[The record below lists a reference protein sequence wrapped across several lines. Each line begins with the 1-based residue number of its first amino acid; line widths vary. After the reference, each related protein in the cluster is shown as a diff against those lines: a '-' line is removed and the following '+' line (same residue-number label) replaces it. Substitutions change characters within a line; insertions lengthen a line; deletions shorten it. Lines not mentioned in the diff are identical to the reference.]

1 MTIFINLKD
10 IIGLVILGIVILFCI
25 IFFSVHL
32 VLYSYKNIKD
42 KRKNK

>member
-10 IIGLVILGIVILFCI
+10 IIGLVILGIVILFCTL
-25 IFFSVHL
+25 FFGAHL
-32 VLYSYKNIKD
+32 VLYYYKNKKD